1 MKQSKVTEFLRQH
14 SRIYSQPLSSFYV
27 ATRSHDHLVCAHDS
41 LSRPLSTVSRCFL
54 PCPLLCTPS
63 SSILADAVTTEAP
76 TAAAGG
82 SPLPSTDSR
91 APGSTPAA
99 PTSAAPQAQRPT
111 GNGGVSP
118 VLVADA
124 SAVTPV
130 ATAVVVATGSGRQR
144 VTRALG
150 AGVFAE
156 GAWLL

>member
-1 MKQSKVTEFLRQH
+1 M
-14 SRIYSQPLSSFYV
+14 
-27 ATRSHDHLVCAHDS
+27 
-41 LSRPLSTVSRCFL
+41 
-54 PCPLLCTPS
+54 
-63 SSILADAVTTEAP
+63 LADAVTTEAP

-82 SPLPSTDSR
+82 SPLPNTDSR

-99 PTSAAPQAQRPT
+99 PTSVAPQAQRPT
-111 GNGGVSP
+111 GSGGVSP

-124 SAVTPV
+124 TAVTPV
-130 ATAVVVATGSGRQR
+130 ATATAVAAAAGSGRQR